1 MQVIALKHIIF
12 IFVGLL
18 CLTPLISS
26 SLALVLGLA
35 MALLKWVPPQIN
47 PSKWVKKLLAIS
59 IVGLGFGVSF
69 AAAKSA
75 ALTSLPMIVVFI
87 VLTLLLAIGFAR
99 VLQMNQKTAALI
111 GSGTAICGGSA
122 IAAVAPA
129 IQARPDQIAVA
140 LGCVFVL
147 NAAALLVFP
156 WIGHYLQ
163 LTPEQFGIWAA
174 IAIHDTSSVVGA
186 AEVFNEASLETAT
199 SVKLL
204 RALAIAPVAVLAAYI
219 YQRSSTRAL
228 MQAQAIKSSETS
240 TNAAKGAV
248 ASSTELPAI
257 VTAQKP
263 PLMPA
268 FIILYLLAIV
278 IANLLPQG
286 EAIYSEIFVWAK
298 RLLVVCLY
306 LVGASLSLSTIR
318 QAGFKPMLLATLLW
332 VIVSVASLGWI
343 LA

>member
-12 IFVGLL
+12 LFVGLL

-47 PSKWVKKLLAIS
+47 PAKLVKKLLAIS

-75 ALTSLPMIVVFI
+75 ALVSLPMIVVFI
-87 VLTLLLAIGFAR
+87 VLTLVLALGFSR
-99 VLQMNQKTAALI
+99 LLQMDRKTGTLI
-111 GSGTAICGGSA
+111 GAGTAICGGSA
-122 IAAVAPA
+122 VAAVAPT

-147 NAAALLVFP
+147 NAVGLLVFP
-156 WIGHYLQ
+156 LVGHWLAM
-163 LTPEQFGIWAA
+163 TPHEFGIWAA

-186 AEVFNEASLETAT
+186 AEVYSSDSLEVAT

-204 RALAIAPVAVLAAYI
+204 RALAIAPVAVLAAFVF
-219 YQRSSTRAL
+219 QRLQHRIKL
-228 MQAQAIKSSETS
+228 QASAEPNTS
-240 TNAAKGAV
+240 VEKV
-248 ASSTELPAI
+248 
-257 VTAQKP
+257 VKP
-263 PLMPA
+263 KVQLIPT
-268 FIILYLLAIV
+268 FIIFYVLAIV

-286 EAIYSEIFVWAK
+286 EAVYNEIFAWAK

-306 LVGASLSLSTIR
+306 LVGASMSLTTIR
-318 QAGFKPMLLATLLW
+318 NAGFKPMLLAIVLW
-332 VIVSVASLGWI
+332 LIVSVASLLWI
-343 LA
+343 MN

>member
-12 IFVGLL
+12 LFVGLL

-26 SLALVLGLA
+26 ALALVLGVA
-35 MALLKWVPPQIN
+35 MALLKWVPPQVN

-87 VLTLLLAIGFAR
+87 LLTLVLALAVAR
-99 VLQMNQKTAALI
+99 VLHMDQKTAALI

-129 IQARPDQIAVA
+129 IQAKPNQIAVA

-147 NAAALLVFP
+147 NAAALLIFP

-186 AEVFNEASLETAT
+186 AEVFNAASLETAT

-219 YQRSSTRAL
+219 YQRLQARKIEHAGSEEGTTAISSH
-228 MQAQAIKSSETS
+228 
-240 TNAAKGAV
+240 
-248 ASSTELPAI
+248 
-257 VTAQKP
+257 KP
-263 PLMPA
+263 QLIPT
-268 FIILYLLAIV
+268 FIIFYVLAIV

-286 EAIYSEIFVWAK
+286 EAIYSEIFIWAK

-306 LVGASLSLSTIR
+306 LVGASLSLHTIR

-332 VIVSVASLGWI
+332 VLISAASLGWV